1 MDDVPGKTWRHI
13 VPQEAGFDA
22 GKLQSAV
29 AYALEHDSG
38 IPLSLADHLDAR
50 AFADGPWGETLGPTK
65 DRATTYGVIVR
76 NSGIAASWGDPERVD
91 MTFSVTKSLLSAV
104 AGIAFDQ
111 GLLTDLDE
119 AVAAKIDDPCFK
131 GAHNGAITWRH
142 LLHQT
147 SEWEGILWDKPDL
160 VDRNRDV
167 VTGDNSKKATHRDLH
182 APGTFYEYNDVRV
195 NLASYALLL
204 LFARPLPEVAK
215 EFLFDPIGA
224 SDGWTWNGYR
234 NSTVTIAGTEMLSV
248 SGGGH
253 WGGGLFVDALD
264 LARLGLLYLN
274 HGRWGDRQVL
284 SERWIAMTSAPC
296 PVEPRYGFM
305 WWLNTDGLMMPSAPH
320 DSISAL
326 GAGGHLVLV
335 DPMHD
340 FVVVARWLD
349 DEHHDGFVKRV
360 IDALA

>member
-1 MDDVPGKTWRHI
+1 MRAVPGKTWPTI
-13 VPQEAGFDA
+13 TSQEAGFDA
-22 GKLQSAV
+22 EKLETAV
-29 AYALEHDSG
+29 AYAREHDSG
-38 IPLSLADHLDAR
+38 IPLSLADHLATR
-50 AFADGPWGETLGPTK
+50 AFDDGPWGETLGPTK
-65 DRATTYGVIVR
+65 DRSTTYGVIVR
-76 NSGIAASWGDPERVD
+76 KGALAASWGEPERVD

-104 AGIAFDQ
+104 AGVAFDQ
-111 GLLTDLDE
+111 RLLSDLDE
-119 AVAAKIDDPCFK
+119 PVAATIDDPCFQ

-142 LLHQT
+142 LLQQT
-147 SEWEGILWDKPDL
+147 SEWEGTLWDKPDM

-204 LFARPLPEVAK
+204 LFRRPLPEVAR
-215 EFLFDPIGA
+215 EFLFDPIDA

-234 NSTVTIAGTEMLSV
+234 NSTVTIDGQAMLSV

-274 HGRWGDRQVL
+274 RGRWGERQVL
-284 SERWIAMTSAPC
+284 SERWVAMTSEPC

-305 WWLNTDGLMMPSAPH
+305 WWLNTDGLMMPSMPH
-320 DSISAL
+320 NSISAL

-335 DPMHD
+335 DYDHD
-340 FVVVARWLD
+340 LVVVARWLD
-349 DEHHDGFVKRV
+349 DDHHDEFARRV
-360 IDALA
+360 IAALA